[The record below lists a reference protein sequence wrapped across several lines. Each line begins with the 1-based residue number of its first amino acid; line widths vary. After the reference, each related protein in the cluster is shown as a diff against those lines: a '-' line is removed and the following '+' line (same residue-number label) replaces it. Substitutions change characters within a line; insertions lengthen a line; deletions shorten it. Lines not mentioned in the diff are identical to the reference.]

1 MSSPFE
7 FTSEN
12 QKRFQQILA
21 RYPNKR
27 AAMLPTLHLAHEQQG
42 HITPEVEEV
51 VAELLEVP
59 LVDVHEVLTF
69 YTLYFRQPMGR
80 HHLRLCMSISCWL
93 RGSDRIK
100 EHLKNKMGV
109 ESGAITEDGS
119 FSWEAVPDCLGACE
133 MAPMMQVDEDYHGP
147 LTPDGVDHILEATKQ
162 GQEIPTAPPP
172 ASTKSKALPIQL
184 ISEHFGK
191 SQARELDWYRKQG
204 GYEGAQKA
212 FEMQPKEITEMVIH
226 ANLRGLGGAG
236 FPTGRKWSFVPQDTG
251 KAIYLTAN
259 ADESEPGT
267 FKDRYIMEWDPHRL
281 LEGIIICAYAVG
293 IHTTYIYI
301 RGEYVRAAQILQKA
315 IEEAYREGVLGE
327 RVLGKDFQ
335 LDVHLHRG
343 AGAYICGEETG
354 LLESLEGKK
363 GWPRLKPPFPAIVG
377 LFGCPTVINNVE
389 TLSQLP
395 KLLLKGAEWFA
406 GIACSH
412 HGGTRLFALSGCV
425 KRPGV
430 YELPLGTSLRE
441 LIYEHGGGI
450 LGDKKLKAVI
460 PGGAS
465 AAILT
470 EENLDVSLDFDSL
483 MKAGSMLG
491 SGAVIVMDEDVC
503 MVRACH
509 NIMRFF
515 AHESCGQCTPCREG
529 TAWVYQILTRIAEG
543 SGTPEDI
550 DNLAELADNMS
561 GTSICALSDGAAMS
575 FRSYVKKFRSEFE
588 YHILHKKCDLE
599 EKKTTVDA

>member
-12 QKRFQQILA
+12 QERFQQILA

-42 HITPEVEEV
+42 YITPEVEEV

-59 LVDVHEVLTF
+59 LVAVHEVLTF

-109 ESGAITEDGS
+109 KSGAITEDGS
-119 FSWEAVPDCLGACE
+119 FSWKAVPDCLGACE
-133 MAPMMQVDEDYHGP
+133 MAPMMQVDRDYHGP
-147 LTPDGVDHILEATKQ
+147 LTPERVDQILEMTEQ
-162 GQEIPTAPPP
+162 GKEPPIKPPDTPKTEPT
-172 ASTKSKALPIQL
+172 PIQL
-184 ISEHFGK
+184 ISKHFGNSK
-191 SQARELDWYRKQG
+191 ARELEWYRKQG

-212 FEMQPKEITEMVIH
+212 LSMQPRDITDMVIH

-251 KAIYLTAN
+251 KPIYLTAN

-301 RGEYVRAAQILQKA
+301 RGEYVRPAQILQQA
-315 IEEAYREGVLGE
+315 IEEAYREGVLGQ

-363 GWPRLKPPFPAIVG
+363 GWPRLKPPFPAAVG
-377 LFGCPTVINNVE
+377 LFGCPTVVNNVE

-395 KLLLKGAEWFA
+395 QLLLGGAEWFA
-406 GIACSH
+406 AIGSQH

-425 KRPGV
+425 QRPGV

-441 LIYEHGGGI
+441 LIYDHGGGI
-450 LGDKKLKAVI
+450 LGDKKLKAII

-465 AAILT
+465 AAVLT
-470 EENLDVSLDFDSL
+470 DEELDVTLDFDSL

-503 MVRACH
+503 MVRACQ

-529 TAWVYQILTRIAEG
+529 TGWVYRILTRIVEG
-543 SGTPEDI
+543 AGTMEDI

-561 GTSICALSDGAAMS
+561 GTSICPLSDGAAMS

-588 YHILHKKCDLE
+588 HHILHKKCDLE
-599 EKKTTVDA
+599 EKKAAVDA

>member
-12 QKRFQQILA
+12 QERFQQILA

-42 HITPEVEEV
+42 YITPEVEEV

-100 EHLKNKMGV
+100 EHLNNKMGV

-119 FSWEAVPDCLGACE
+119 FSWESVPDCLGACE

-147 LTPDGVDHILEATKQ
+147 LTPERVDQILETTTQ
-162 GQEIPTAPPP
+162 GQEIPKAPPP
-172 ASTKSKALPIQL
+172 DNTQTEALPIQL
-184 ISEHFGK
+184 ISEHFGN
-191 SQARELDWYRKQG
+191 SQARKLEWYRKQG

-212 FEMQPKEITEMVIH
+212 LGMQPQDITEMVIH

-267 FKDRYIMEWDPHRL
+267 FKDRYLMEWDPHRL

-293 IHTTYIYI
+293 IHTAYIYI

-315 IEEAYREGVLGE
+315 IEEAYGEGVLGE

-363 GWPRLKPPFPAIVG
+363 GWPRLKPPFPAVVG

-425 KRPGV
+425 KKPGV

-450 LGDKKLKAVI
+450 LDDKELKAVI

-470 EENLDVSLDFDSL
+470 SEEVDVSLDFDSL

-491 SGAVIVMDEDVC
+491 SGAVIVMDQDVC
-503 MVRACH
+503 MVQACQ

-515 AHESCGQCTPCREG
+515 SHESCGQCTPCREG
-529 TAWVYQILTRIAEG
+529 TGWVYQILTRIIEG
-543 SGTPEDI
+543 AGTPEDI

>member
-12 QKRFQQILA
+12 QERFQQILA

-42 HITPEVEEV
+42 YITPEVEET

-100 EHLKNKMGV
+100 EHLKNKLGV
-109 ESGAITEDGS
+109 KSGAITKDGS

-147 LTPDGVDHILEATKQ
+147 LTPERVDQILEATAQ

-172 ASTKSKALPIQL
+172 DNTKSKVLPIQL
-184 ISEHFGK
+184 ISEHFGN
-191 SQARELDWYRKQG
+191 SQARELQWYRKQG

-212 FEMQPKEITEMVIH
+212 LEMQPSDIVDMVIH

-267 FKDRYIMEWDPHRL
+267 FKDRYLMEWDPHRL

-293 IHTTYIYI
+293 IHTAYIYI

-363 GWPRLKPPFPAIVG
+363 GWPRLKPPFPAVVG

-406 GIACSH
+406 GIASKH

-450 LGDKKLKAVI
+450 LGDKELKAVI

-470 EENLDVSLDFDSL
+470 AKDLDVSLDFDSL

-503 MVRACH
+503 MVRACQ